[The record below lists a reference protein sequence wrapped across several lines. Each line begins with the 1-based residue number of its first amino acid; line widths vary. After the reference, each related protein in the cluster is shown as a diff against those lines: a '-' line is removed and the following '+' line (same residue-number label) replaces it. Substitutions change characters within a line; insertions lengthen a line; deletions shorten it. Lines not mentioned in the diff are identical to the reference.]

1 MLDIDSLPDP
11 CRKEPVLSKVAIIG
25 SCITRDLWPIVG
37 AEPSDLLYISRTS
50 LPSLFARPL
59 DGVQPG
65 EEPPP
70 SLGAFPHRAMVNDL
84 KKRAL
89 AALVAHQPSHII
101 FDFIDERLDLLAV
114 GDTIVTHSWELDVS
128 GYLEQPAF
136 DGARTIGRTSPACD
150 LLWLQAADEMAAFL
164 QATPLRDATL
174 IVHEARWAT
183 HYLDEAGETQ
193 AFADEVEIFQ
203 GKPAVI
209 ADHNAMLDLYQPAF
223 LQRVPDAARVAA
235 PPELHLADCRHRWGL
250 SPFHY
255 VDDYYREV
263 WCGLQALGV

>member
-1 MLDIDSLPDP
+1 VLNLN
-11 CRKEPVLSKVAIIG
+11 CLAYLRRKEPVLSKVAIVG

-59 DGVQPG
+59 AGV
-65 EEPPP
+65 EHEDEPPP
-70 SLGAFPHRAMVNDL
+70 GLGPFTHRAMINDL

-89 AALVAHQPSHII
+89 AALVAHRPSHII

-114 GDTIVTHSWELDVS
+114 GGTIVTHSWELDVS
-128 GYLEQPAF
+128 GYLAQPAF
-136 DGARTIGRTSPACD
+136 EGAATIARTSSACD
-150 LLWLQAADEMAAFL
+150 LLWLQAVDEMAAFI
-164 QATPLRDATL
+164 ASTPLRDATL
-174 IVHEARWAT
+174 ILHEAQWAT
-183 HYLDEAGETQ
+183 RYRDEAGEITG
-193 AFADEVEIFQ
+193 FASEVEIFQ

-209 ADHNAMLDLYQPAF
+209 ADHNARLDLYQPAF
-223 LQRVPDAARVAA
+223 RARLPDAVSVAA
-235 PPELHLADCRHRWGL
+235 PELRMASVDHRWGL

-263 WCGLQALGV
+263 WLRLKALGV